1 MITDGNKLPHHDDEV
16 FELHGN
22 DLNKIIVLI
31 DNFLQIKPNLNERVM
46 PYLAYLCDLKPI
58 KKSLDEIAWENGMSL
73 PSWEN
78 E

>member
-1 MITDGNKLPHHDDEV
+1 METNNKLPHRDNEV
-16 FELHGN
+16 FELYGN

-31 DNFLQIKPNLNERVM
+31 DNFLQMKPNLNERVM

-58 KKSLDEIAWENGMSL
+58 EKTLDEIVWELDMTL
-73 PSWEN
+73 PSWED